1 MNARDI
7 ETTLRARASF
17 EASVE
22 HLDRDTRQRLRAIRG
37 RALDGGARPAA
48 WLRWAWSGGVVAT
61 AALALAVFL
70 PHLPH
75 APVQPAGTPAHGDTA
90 AIVLASASSPA
101 ASTAIDAAVKPV
113 LATSTTHASEAGTI
127 ETADPDML
135 SDLDFYDWL
144 SRQHS
149 ESQNTGG

>member
-22 HLDRDTRQRLRAIRG
+22 HLDRDTRQRLRAIRV
-37 RALDGGARPAA
+37 RTLDSGARPSIWA
-48 WLRWAWSGGVVAT
+48 RWAWPAGAAAT
-61 AALALAVFL
+61 AALALAVFM

-75 APVQPAGTPAHGDTA
+75 APVQPVGTTTRSDA
-90 AIVLASASSPA
+90 AAVVLAAAASPT
-101 ASTAIDAAVKPV
+101 ASTAMDAAIKPV
-113 LATSTTHASEAGTI
+113 LATSVTHASEAGTI

-144 SRQHS
+144 SRQQS